1 MLQHRLAPR
10 RILQLLLML
19 RDLLAAC
26 RTAGV
31 RDSRAPARTT
41 VAMGGSVTQ
50 MPLSI
55 LAKFSMLYR

>member
-31 RDSRAPARTT
+31 RDSRP
-41 VAMGGSVTQ
+41 GPDDGSHG
-50 MPLSI
+50 
-55 LAKFSMLYR
+55 R